1 VKPEGERPALRIR
14 RLGEGLV
21 NRIAAGEVVERPASV
36 VKELAENAID
46 AGASAIDVV
55 FHGGGRTLIRVSDDG
70 IGMSADELDL
80 AVERHATSKLADDDL
95 VRIETLGFRGEALP
109 SIGSVSRLRIVSRP
123 RGGEAA
129 HEIRVE
135 AGRKSPVRPAGHA
148 RGTEIEVRDL
158 FHAVPARL
166 KFLKSE
172 RGETAEAADV
182 VRRLALAW
190 PSVAFSF
197 AGSSGQLFSWTAGD
211 RARRVEAAMGAEFM
225 ADAVAVEARRGP
237 FTLSGL
243 VSPPTV
249 SRAQAT
255 HQYAFVNG
263 RPVRDRL
270 IAGAVRGAYA
280 GLMAAG
286 RHPSLV
292 LFLDCPPEEVDVN
305 VHPAKTEVRFRD
317 SGFVRGLIVGA
328 IREALAA
335 AAPRTSAPMAAST
348 LAAFRTL
355 APSALRQSFAAQ
367 APLGIDGAGAQSGLA
382 ETQAAFEAFPVAARV
397 DEALPPVPDHPLG
410 VARAQLHATW
420 IVAETRAGLILVD
433 AHAAHERLT
442 LERLKAERA
451 AEGIAR
457 QPLLVPEVVDLDP
470 VSVER
475 LLADAPLLADAGLVI
490 EGFGPGAVLVREVP
504 ARLAGGA
511 IAAMLRD
518 LAADS
523 EALEPGGSLARRL
536 ERVLST
542 MACHGSVRSGRP
554 LRAEEM
560 NALLREM
567 ERTPNAGQCNHGR
580 PTFVELKLADIE
592 RLFGRR

>member
-1 VKPEGERPALRIR
+1 
-14 RLGEGLV
+14 
-21 NRIAAGEVVERPASV
+21 
-36 VKELAENAID
+36 
-46 AGASAIDVV
+46 
-55 FHGGGRTLIRVSDDG
+55 
-70 IGMSADELDL
+70 
-80 AVERHATSKLADDDL
+80 
-95 VRIETLGFRGEALP
+95 
-109 SIGSVSRLRIVSRP
+109 
-123 RGGEAA
+123 
-129 HEIRVE
+129 
-135 AGRKSPVRPAGHA
+135 
-148 RGTEIEVRDL
+148 
-158 FHAVPARL
+158 
-166 KFLKSE
+166 
-172 RGETAEAADV
+172 V

-197 AGSSGQLFSWTAGD
+197 VGSSGQLFSWAAGD
-211 RARRVEAAMGAEFM
+211 RMHRVRAAMGGEFM
-225 ADAVAVEARRGP
+225 ADAVAVDARRGP
-237 FTLSGL
+237 FALSGL
-243 VSPPTV
+243 VSPPAV
-249 SRAQAT
+249 SRAQAS

-317 SGFVRGLIVGA
+317 SGFVRGLVVGA

-335 AAPRTSAPMAAST
+335 SAPRSAAPMSGAM
-348 LAAFRTL
+348 LAAFRTP
-355 APSALRQSFAAQ
+355 APAALRRGFEAQ
-367 APLGIDGAGAQSGLA
+367 APLPAAGEAARGGLA
-382 ETQAAFEAFPVAARV
+382 EAPAAFEAFPLAARV
-397 DEALPPVPDHPLG
+397 SRAAAPAPPDHPLG
-410 VARAQLHATW
+410 VARAQLHATY
-420 IVAETRAGLILVD
+420 IVAETAAGFILVD

-457 QPLLVPEVVDLDP
+457 QPLLIPEVVDLDP
-470 VSVER
+470 VAVER
-475 LLADAPLLADAGLVI
+475 LMADAPLLAEAGLVI

-504 ARLAGGA
+504 ARLAGGP
-511 IAAMLRD
+511 ILAMVKD

-523 EALEPGGSLARRL
+523 EALEPGGTLARKL
-536 ERVLST
+536 ERVLAT
-542 MACHGSVRSGRP
+542 MACHGSVRSGRT
-554 LRAEEM
+554 LQAEEM

-592 RLFGRR
+592 RLFGRS

>member
-1 VKPEGERPALRIR
+1 LRIR
-14 RLGEGLV
+14 RLGEGIV

-46 AGASAIDVV
+46 AGAQAVDVV

-70 IGMSADELDL
+70 VGMSAEELEL
-80 AVERHATSKLADDDL
+80 AVERHATSKLAGDDL

-123 RGGEAA
+123 RHGGAA

-135 AGRKSPVRPAGHA
+135 AGRKSPVRPAGHG

-197 AGSSGQLFSWTAGD
+197 VGSSGQLFSWAAGD
-211 RARRVEAAMGAEFM
+211 RLQRVRAAMGAQFM
-225 ADAVAVEARRGP
+225 ADAVAVDARRGP
-237 FTLSGL
+237 FALSGL

-249 SRAQAT
+249 SRPQAT
-255 HQYAFVNG
+255 QQFAFVNG

-328 IREALAA
+328 IREALATSGPRA
-335 AAPRTSAPMAAST
+335 AAPMAAST
-348 LAAFRTL
+348 LAAFR
-355 APSALRQSFAAQ
+355 PPGSSAVRRSFEAQ
-367 APLGIDGAGAQSGLA
+367 APVGPSGPPAPGLA
-382 ETQAAFEAFPVAARV
+382 EAQAAFEAFPVAARV
-397 DEALPPVPDHPLG
+397 AESALSPPDHPLG
-410 VARAQLHATW
+410 VARAQLHSVY
-420 IVAETRAGLILVD
+420 IVAETAAGLVLVD

-457 QPLLVPEVVDLDP
+457 QPLLIPEVVDLDP

-475 LLADAPLLADAGLVI
+475 LLADAPLLAEAGLVI

-504 ARLAGGA
+504 AQLAGGA
-511 IAAMLRD
+511 IALMVKD

-523 EALEPGGSLARRL
+523 AALEPGGSLALKL
-536 ERVLST
+536 ERALAT
-542 MACHGSVRSGRP
+542 MACHGAVRSGRA

-567 ERTPNAGQCNHGR
+567 ERTANSGQCNHGR

-592 RLFGRR
+592 RLFGR

>member
-1 VKPEGERPALRIR
+1 LRIR

-46 AGASAIDVV
+46 AGALAIDVV
-55 FHGGGRTLIRVSDDG
+55 FHGGGRTLIRVTDDG
-70 IGMSADELDL
+70 IGMSAEELDL

-95 VRIETLGFRGEALP
+95 IEIATLGFRGEALP
-109 SIGSVSRLRIVSRP
+109 SIGAVSRLRIVSRP
-123 RGGEAA
+123 RDGGAA

-148 RGTEIEVRDL
+148 PGTEIEVRDL

-197 AGSSGQLFSWTAGD
+197 AGSSGQLFSWPAGD
-211 RARRVEAAMGAEFM
+211 LAGRVRAAMGGEFM
-225 ADAVAVEARRGP
+225 ADAVPVDARRGP
-237 FTLSGL
+237 FALSGF

-270 IAGAVRGAYA
+270 IAGAIRGAYA

-292 LFLDCPPEEVDVN
+292 LFLHCPPEEVDVN

-317 SGFVRGLIVGA
+317 SGFVRGLLVGA
-328 IREALAA
+328 IRQALAA
-335 AAPRTSAPMAAST
+335 AAPRAAAPMAAAT
-348 LAAFRTL
+348 LAAFRRPPVSEEL
-355 APSALRQSFAAQ
+355 ARQAFAAQ
-367 APLGIDGAGAQSGLA
+367 SPIGGLA
-382 ETQAAFEAFPVAARV
+382 ESQAVFEAFPVAARV
-397 DEALPPVPDHPLG
+397 IETAPPSPDHPLG
-410 VARAQLHATW
+410 VARAQLHDTW
-420 IVAETRAGLILVD
+420 ILAETAGGLILVD

-470 VSVER
+470 VAVER
-475 LLADAPLLADAGLVI
+475 LLAEAALLAEAGLVV
-490 EGFGPGAVLVREVP
+490 EGFGPGAVLVRETP

-511 IAAMLRD
+511 VAEMVRD

-523 EALEPGGSLARRL
+523 EALEPGGTLAARL
-536 ERVLST
+536 ERVLAT
-542 MACHGSVRSGRP
+542 MACHGSVRSGRK
-554 LRAEEM
+554 LRPEEM

>member
-1 VKPEGERPALRIR
+1 M
-14 RLGEGLV
+14 
-21 NRIAAGEVVERPASV
+21 
-36 VKELAENAID
+36 
-46 AGASAIDVV
+46 
-55 FHGGGRTLIRVSDDG
+55 GG
-70 IGMSADELDL
+70 
-80 AVERHATSKLADDDL
+80 
-95 VRIETLGFRGEALP
+95 
-109 SIGSVSRLRIVSRP
+109 
-123 RGGEAA
+123 
-129 HEIRVE
+129 
-135 AGRKSPVRPAGHA
+135 
-148 RGTEIEVRDL
+148 
-158 FHAVPARL
+158 
-166 KFLKSE
+166 
-172 RGETAEAADV
+172 
-182 VRRLALAW
+182 
-190 PSVAFSF
+190 
-197 AGSSGQLFSWTAGD
+197 
-211 RARRVEAAMGAEFM
+211 EFM
-225 ADAVAVEARRGP
+225 ADAVPVDARRGP
-237 FTLSGL
+237 FALSGF

-270 IAGAVRGAYA
+270 IAGAIRGAYT

-292 LFLDCPPEEVDVN
+292 LFLHCPPEEVDVN

-328 IREALAA
+328 IRQALAA
-335 AAPRTSAPMAAST
+335 AAPRAAAPMAAAT
-348 LAAFRTL
+348 LAAFRRPPVSEEL
-355 APSALRQSFAAQ
+355 ARQAFAAQ
-367 APLGIDGAGAQSGLA
+367 SPIGGLA
-382 ETQAAFEAFPVAARV
+382 ESQAVFEAFPVAARV
-397 DEALPPVPDHPLG
+397 IETAPPSPDHPLG
-410 VARAQLHATW
+410 VARAQLHDTW
-420 IVAETRAGLILVD
+420 ILAETAGGLILVD

-470 VSVER
+470 VAVER
-475 LLADAPLLADAGLVI
+475 LLAEAALLAEAGLVV
-490 EGFGPGAVLVREVP
+490 EGFGPGAVLVRETP

-511 IAAMLRD
+511 VAEMVRD

-523 EALEPGGSLARRL
+523 EALEPGGTLAARL
-536 ERVLST
+536 ERVLAT
-542 MACHGSVRSGRP
+542 MACHGSVRSGRK
-554 LRAEEM
+554 LRPEEM